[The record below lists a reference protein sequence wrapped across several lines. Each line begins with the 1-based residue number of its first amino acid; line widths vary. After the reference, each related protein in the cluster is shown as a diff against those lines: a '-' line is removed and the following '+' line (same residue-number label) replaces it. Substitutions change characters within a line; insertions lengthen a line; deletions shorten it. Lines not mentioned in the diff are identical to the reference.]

1 MKENKEETRR
11 EWTGRDAIR
20 HLAGMYQQLY
30 LRPGPEAAQEYSR
43 ILRYG
48 EDAYVR
54 DLSHFICDG
63 RDQLFTEET
72 PAGIVQILHLHN
84 RQDFELF
91 LQIIAHKC
99 TPVKIPPTQGASIL
113 DGIINWS
120 RIHRHR
126 EEFMA
131 RELAAGNP
139 SPDWSA
145 EFRLFT
151 ADKSNY
157 KDVLIVLSDGP
168 YSNIPAEKAG
178 LSEAEWLERSY
189 VIRKTHECTHFVCRR
204 LFRDIIDAIWDE
216 LVADAVGI
224 LAAFGRF
231 DPQMEELFLGITG
244 SVYTGGRLENYCEG
258 DQVKDLAAAVHETLL
273 SFIPVFSAFP
283 DTSPLELSVILEERK
298 KELWDRYFR
307 E

>member
-1 MKENKEETRR
+1 MGEGNKEEDRL

-20 HLAGMYQQLY
+20 RLAGMYQQLY
-30 LRPGPEAAQEYSR
+30 LRPGPESAEEYAR

-48 EDAYVR
+48 EDASVK
-54 DLSHFICDG
+54 DLSHFVCDE
-63 RDQLFTEET
+63 RDRLFTEDT
-72 PAGIVQILHLHN
+72 PAGSVHILHLHN

-99 TPVKIPPTQGASIL
+99 MPVDIPPTQGASIL
-113 DGIINWS
+113 DGIVNWS

-126 EEFMA
+126 EEFTA

-139 SPDWSA
+139 SPDWSE

-168 YSNIPAEKAG
+168 YSNVPAEKAG
-178 LSEAEWLERSY
+178 LPEAEWLERSY
-189 VIRKTHECTHFVCRR
+189 VVRKTHECAHFVCRR
-204 LFRDIIDAIWDE
+204 LFREKIDAVWDE

-224 LAAFGRF
+224 RAAFGRF
-231 DPQMEELFLGITG
+231 DPRMEEIFLGITG
-244 SVYTGGRLENYCEG
+244 GVYTGGRLENYCEG
-258 DQVKDLAAAVHETLL
+258 GQVKVLAETVHETLL
-273 SFIPVFSAFP
+273 SFVPVFSALP
-283 DTSPLELSVILEERK
+283 DTPPLEIAVVLEEK
-298 KELWDRYFR
+298 KEELWDRRF
-307 E
+307 